1 MNLKL
6 VSKHDI
12 GILPEIGIAPLK
24 RGSPKAS
31 FSIMGESLHPWFL
44 QVLGFI

>member
-6 VSKHDI
+6 VSKHDV
-12 GILPEIGIAPLK
+12 GILPEIGIASLE
-24 RGSPKAS
+24 RGSPEAS

-44 QVLGFI
+44 QVLRFI